1 MATLRLCS
9 LFALLC
15 GVLSLVGCGRGTDPT
30 TPGNPADHAAPAT
43 GNTEPRIV
51 VLSPALGV
59 MLTDLG
65 LADRVV
71 GRHGW
76 DAVLDQ
82 SLPVCGD
89 QTGLDYEALLRA
101 EPTHLLTEW
110 GARALPGR
118 LTTLAAEHGWD
129 VQDFQILSLD
139 DIASASARLRGLFP
153 DAAPAESMP
162 RFERMMHEP
171 PEPVWQ
177 GRVLLLMGTSPIAAL
192 GPGSAHHELLLRA
205 GGIPA
210 IVEGSPYMPLHAEDV
225 LRLAPDAIVLIQ
237 PRNTDG
243 SGAATGAAASAVPI
257 TTDKLGRIASLDIP
271 AIAHSRVVRI
281 DHPQALLPSTRLV
294 EVAEAMERALRRW
307 TRN

>member
-30 TPGNPADHAAPAT
+30 TPGNPADHAAPT
-43 GNTEPRIV
+43 PNNTEPRIV

-65 LADRVV
+65 LADHVV

-118 LTTLAAEHGWD
+118 LTTLAAEHGWN
-129 VQDFQILSLD
+129 VQDFQILSLA
-139 DIASASARLRGLFP
+139 DIAAASQRLGELFP
-153 DAAPAESMP
+153 DGVPADSMQRFNAMMRAPV
-162 RFERMMHEP
+162 HEP
-171 PEPVWQ
+171 AWE
-177 GRVLLLMGTSPIAAL
+177 GRVLLLMGTAPIAAL
-192 GPGSAHHELLLRA
+192 GPGSAHHELLRRA
-205 GGIPA
+205 GGVPA
-210 IVEGSPYMPLHAEDV
+210 LAEGSPYMPLHAEDV
-225 LRLAPDAIVLIQ
+225 LRLAPDAIILIQ
-237 PRNTDG
+237 PRE
-243 SGAATGAAASAVPI
+243 SAEPGETETALRTI
-257 TTDKLGRIASLDIP
+257 PPSQLGRIASLDIP
-271 AIAHSRVVRI
+271 AVAHQRVVRI

-294 EVAEAMERALRRW
+294 ELAEAMKAALHRW
-307 TRN
+307 AEE

>member
-1 MATLRLCS
+1 MATLRLCT
-9 LFALLC
+9 LLALLC
-15 GVLSLVGCGRGTDPT
+15 SVFSLVGCERGA
-30 TPGNPADHAAPAT
+30 NPATPERPTDHAAPTPDST
-43 GNTEPRIV
+43 GPRIV

-118 LTTLAAEHGWD
+118 LTALAAEHDWD

-139 DIASASARLRGLFP
+139 DIASASARLRALFP
-153 DAAPAESMP
+153 DAAPADSMQ
-162 RFERMMHEP
+162 RFERMVRGPP
-171 PEPVWQ
+171 PEPIWQ

-210 IVEGSPYMPLHAEDV
+210 IAEGSPYMPLHAEDV
-225 LRLAPDAIVLIQ
+225 LRLAPDAIMLIQ
-237 PRNTDG
+237 PRDANTPR
-243 SGAATGAAASAVPI
+243 APYE
-257 TTDKLGRIASLDIP
+257 LGRIATLDIS
-271 AIAHSRVVRI
+271 AIERDRI
-281 DHPQALLPSTRLV
+281 ASVDHPQALLPSTRLV
-294 EVAEAMERALRRW
+294 EVAEAMEQSLRRW
-307 TRN
+307 ARH